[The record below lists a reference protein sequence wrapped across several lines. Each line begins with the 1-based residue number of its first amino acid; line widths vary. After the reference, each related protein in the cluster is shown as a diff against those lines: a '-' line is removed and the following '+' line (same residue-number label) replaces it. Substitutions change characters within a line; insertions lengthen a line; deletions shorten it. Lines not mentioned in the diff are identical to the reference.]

1 MAVSVARRC
10 CFWGFW
16 AYDIKMSKLRELPFY
31 KKLFLFTKKMCQES
45 EVPTSQL
52 TSSMEESTQKEGHPP
67 SYIYYDYFQAKDN
80 QVGLP
85 EEKVDF
91 GCG

>member
-1 MAVSVARRC
+1 
-10 CFWGFW
+10 
-16 AYDIKMSKLRELPFY
+16 
-31 KKLFLFTKKMCQES
+31 MCQES
-45 EVPTSQL
+45 EVSTSPHA
-52 TSSMEESTQKEGHPP
+52 SSMEESTQKECHPP
-67 SYIYYDYFQAKDN
+67 SYISTDYFQAKDN